1 MGGHLCGVL
10 LPENGRRSFVNHC
23 LEPRSKRRDRAEL
36 QANVRHFELSRKRIA
51 ARMRTCQ
58 CMSHFVYNLRS
69 RPLVRDLAAR
79 VRGQI
84 ASDHCRSELITGRTH
99 WARAGYPFPEVNLPE
114 YLSQRTQNVV
124 LNGSSSNYFCSFKGV
139 PQGSVLGPLLFNLYV
154 ADLPEIAQENRVAL
168 PSFADD
174 MSLYCSRTT
183 ELEACKDASS
193 AMSVLHQAIQDIG
206 LEINAE
212 KTTSMIISPHRRSQ
226 THQQAHC
233 SIYCKDKKV
242 SMVTESRLL
251 GVIVDNNLT
260 WSAHVDT
267 VYSKV
272 ARKIGAMKRTSR
284 QLSLKARRSF
294 FLSVIQPDLEYA
306 TGACVP
312 SMPESQR
319 QRLLSLWRKAVR
331 CTAGADKHADVYTI
345 CGELSITPLLHRW
358 ALSFALQVRRCY
370 LNIAPAQ
377 LCDKL
382 VRPCHKHSTRG
393 NNSSLYPF
401 RSSSLSG
408 TVSFTNRSPILWNA
422 LQSVSGSEIS
432 TFSQSRF
439 KKCFLDLLLVYPK
452 FISFTVGDI
461 NSCI

>member
-1 MGGHLCGVL
+1 MAPPPFSQQWKRPAKVRKVI
-10 LPENGRRSFVNHC
+10 RRATLMRNLNSSQVARC
-23 LEPRSKRRDRAEL
+23 QPRHHRLRQQTQEAQTSSTLKKRSSA
-36 QANVRHFELSRKRIA
+36 FS
-51 ARMRTCQ
+51 
-58 CMSHFVYNLRS
+58 SS
-69 RPLVRDLAAR
+69 RPLNYLQETRLNAKLGLLRGGKGLRPAHAKTSSSPAAR
-79 VRGQI
+79 
-84 ASDHCRSELITGRTH
+84 
-99 WARAGYPFPEVNLPE
+99 
-114 YLSQRTQNVV
+114 
-124 LNGSSSNYFCSFKGV
+124 KGK
-139 PQGSVLGPLLFNLYV
+139 QDLCKTSVLGPLLFNLYV

-193 AMSVLHQAIQDIG
+193 ALSVLHQAIQDIG

-272 ARKIGAMKRTSR
+272 VRKIGAMKRTSR

-306 TGACVP
+306 AGACVP

-370 LNIAPAQ
+370 LNIALAQ

-432 TFSQSRF
+432 TLSQSKF
-439 KKCFLDLLLVYPK
+439 KKSFLDLLLVYSK

>member
-1 MGGHLCGVL
+1 MLERIVGNQITAYLQQRNSLAESQYGFRKGHNCADLLTVAVDDWLLARDKKLHTAVVFIDLKKAFDNVQHQLLLLKLQQHGIGGTVL
-10 LPENGRRSFVNHC
+10 AWFWN
-23 LEPRSKRRDRAEL
+23 
-36 QANVRHFELSRKRIA
+36 
-51 ARMRTCQ
+51 
-58 CMSHFVYNLRS
+58 
-69 RPLVRDLAAR
+69 
-79 VRGQI
+79 
-84 ASDHCRSELITGRTH
+84 
-99 WARAGYPFPEVNLPE
+99 

-193 AMSVLHQAIQDIG
+193 ALSVLHQAIQDIG

-226 THQQAHC
+226 SHQQAHC

-284 QLSLKARRSF
+284 QLSLKARGSF

-306 TGACVP
+306 AGACVP

-393 NNSSLYPF
+393 NNFSLYPF

-432 TFSQSRF
+432 TFSQSKF
-439 KKCFLDLLLVYPK
+439 KKSFLDLLLVYPK

-461 NSCI
+461 NSCIFF

>member
-1 MGGHLCGVL
+1 MATYLFTCHERGSLSTSPSKRLGRDKWLRITIDL
-10 LPENGRRSFVNHC
+10 LPNYGPGTSKRYRKPVTTGNTVIFNCERRNFRRS
-23 LEPRSKRRDRAEL
+23 S
-36 QANVRHFELSRKRIA
+36 
-51 ARMRTCQ
+51 
-58 CMSHFVYNLRS
+58 
-69 RPLVRDLAAR
+69 DLAEAK
-79 VRGQI
+79 I
-84 ASDHCRSELITGRTH
+84 
-99 WARAGYPFPEVNLPE
+99 
-114 YLSQRTQNVV
+114 YLFAV
-124 LNGSSSNYFCSFKGV
+124 LVIF
-139 PQGSVLGPLLFNLYV
+139 
-154 ADLPEIAQENRVAL
+154 
-168 PSFADD
+168 D
-174 MSLYCSRTT
+174 MHST
-183 ELEACKDASS
+183 
-193 AMSVLHQAIQDIG
+193 G

-306 TGACVP
+306 AGACVP

-345 CGELSITPLLHRW
+345 CGEHSITPLLHRW

-439 KKCFLDLLLVYPK
+439 KKSFLDLLLVYPK

>member
-1 MGGHLCGVL
+1 ML
-10 LPENGRRSFVNHC
+10 RRHFQDEASLWVRLIPDCNSS
-23 LEPRSKRRDRAEL
+23 LE
-36 QANVRHFELSRKRIA
+36 NVR
-51 ARMRTCQ
+51 
-58 CMSHFVYNLRS
+58 
-69 RPLVRDLAAR
+69 
-79 VRGQI
+79 
-84 ASDHCRSELITGRTH
+84 
-99 WARAGYPFPEVNLPE
+99 
-114 YLSQRTQNVV
+114 
-124 LNGSSSNYFCSFKGV
+124 
-139 PQGSVLGPLLFNLYV
+139 LL
-154 ADLPEIAQENRVAL
+154 
-168 PSFADD
+168 
-174 MSLYCSRTT
+174 
-183 ELEACKDASS
+183 
-193 AMSVLHQAIQDIG
+193 
-206 LEINAE
+206 
-212 KTTSMIISPHRRSQ
+212 
-226 THQQAHC
+226 AHC

-306 TGACVP
+306 AGACVP

-319 QRLLSLWRKAVR
+319 QRLLSLWRKAVG

-439 KKCFLDLLLVYPK
+439 KKSFLDLLVYPK

>member
-1 MGGHLCGVL
+1 MYDCYFTNVL
-10 LPENGRRSFVNHC
+10 TQRSC
-23 LEPRSKRRDRAEL
+23 LGFLLTADSQYFTRNDARTE
-36 QANVRHFELSRKRIA
+36 VR
-51 ARMRTCQ
+51 T
-58 CMSHFVYNLRS
+58 
-69 RPLVRDLAAR
+69 
-79 VRGQI
+79 
-84 ASDHCRSELITGRTH
+84 
-99 WARAGYPFPEVNLPE
+99 
-114 YLSQRTQNVV
+114 
-124 LNGSSSNYFCSFKGV
+124 
-139 PQGSVLGPLLFNLYV
+139 
-154 ADLPEIAQENRVAL
+154 
-168 PSFADD
+168 DD
-174 MSLYCSRTT
+174 
-183 ELEACKDASS
+183 
-193 AMSVLHQAIQDIG
+193 
-206 LEINAE
+206 
-212 KTTSMIISPHRRSQ
+212 
-226 THQQAHC
+226 
-233 SIYCKDKKV
+233 
-242 SMVTESRLL
+242 
-251 GVIVDNNLT
+251 
-260 WSAHVDT
+260 
-267 VYSKV
+267 
-272 ARKIGAMKRTSR
+272 KIGAMKRTSR

-306 TGACVP
+306 AGACVP

-401 RSSSLSG
+401 QSSSLSG

-432 TFSQSRF
+432 TFSQSKF
-439 KKCFLDLLLVYPK
+439 KKSFLDLLLVYPK

>member
-1 MGGHLCGVL
+1 MHGQT
-10 LPENGRRSFVNHC
+10 EGRS
-23 LEPRSKRRDRAEL
+23 
-36 QANVRHFELSRKRIA
+36 VRPAVTPGEGNSPSIKPYR
-51 ARMRTCQ
+51 
-58 CMSHFVYNLRS
+58 
-69 RPLVRDLAAR
+69 
-79 VRGQI
+79 
-84 ASDHCRSELITGRTH
+84 
-99 WARAGYPFPEVNLPE
+99 E
-114 YLSQRTQNVV
+114 Y
-124 LNGSSSNYFCSFKGV
+124 V
-139 PQGSVLGPLLFNLYV
+139 P
-154 ADLPEIAQENRVAL
+154 
-168 PSFADD
+168 
-174 MSLYCSRTT
+174 
-183 ELEACKDASS
+183 
-193 AMSVLHQAIQDIG
+193 
-206 LEINAE
+206 
-212 KTTSMIISPHRRSQ
+212 
-226 THQQAHC
+226 
-233 SIYCKDKKV
+233 
-242 SMVTESRLL
+242 
-251 GVIVDNNLT
+251 
-260 WSAHVDT
+260 
-267 VYSKV
+267 
-272 ARKIGAMKRTSR
+272 
-284 QLSLKARRSF
+284 LSLKARRSF

-306 TGACVP
+306 AGACVP

-439 KKCFLDLLLVYPK
+439 KKSFLDLLLVYPK